1 MKSEEAIEKFNAY
14 LQTQNLKLTR
24 QRSLITEVFFD
35 PHARAGHPTVEDLY
49 MSVKERDARVGHATI
64 YRTLKLLVDA
74 GLAIPNRL
82 TANQTRYEPDVPGE
96 HHDHMVCD
104 ECGLIVEFED
114 EEIERL
120 QEAISKKLGFNL
132 LDHSMNLIG
141 RPQMPC
147 VRQDCLKNE
156 G

>member
-35 PHARAGHPTVEDLY
+35 PQKRSGHPTVEDLY
-49 MSVKERDARVGHATI
+49 MSVKERDTRVGHATI

-82 TANQTRYEPDVPGE
+82 NATQTRYEPDVPGE

-104 ECGLIVEFED
+104 QCGLIVEFED
-114 EEIERL
+114 DEIERL
-120 QEAISKKLGFNL
+120 QELIAQRLGFEL
-132 LDHSMNLIG
+132 RDHSMNLIG
-141 RPQMPC
+141 QPLSPC
-147 VRQDCLKNE
+147 IRKDCLQKE
-156 G
+156 A